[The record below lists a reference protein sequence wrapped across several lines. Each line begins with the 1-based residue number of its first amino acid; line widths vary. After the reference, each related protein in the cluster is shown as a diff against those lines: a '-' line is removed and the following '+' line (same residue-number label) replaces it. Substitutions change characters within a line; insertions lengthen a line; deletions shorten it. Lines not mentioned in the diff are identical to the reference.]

1 MLIFLIKKLLNL
13 LLTLSSKGN
22 NMLKK
27 FINEKEDTKEH
38 WLNCEKNRLPYIA
51 IKSFSNEYSIIYY
64 DITNLNVDLE
74 KISESLRRIYLAYIE
89 FLQLN
94 GSVFYNYV
102 DQYYYLNFLV
112 KAEHAEVLAEYLFDY
127 LKG

>member
-1 MLIFLIKKLLNL
+1 M
-13 LLTLSSKGN
+13 
-22 NMLKK
+22 
-27 FINEKEDTKEH
+27 
-38 WLNCEKNRLPYIA
+38 R
-51 IKSFSNEYSIIYY
+51 
-64 DITNLNVDLE
+64 
-74 KISESLRRIYLAYIE
+74 
-89 FLQLN
+89 LN